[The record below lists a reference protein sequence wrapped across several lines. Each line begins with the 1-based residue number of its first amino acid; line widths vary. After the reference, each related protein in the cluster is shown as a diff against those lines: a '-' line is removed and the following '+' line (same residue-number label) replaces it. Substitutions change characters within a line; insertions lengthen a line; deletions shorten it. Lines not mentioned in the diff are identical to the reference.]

1 MTKNEINK
9 LKKSVKEKLKQGLN
23 ILAFTRKE
31 LKTLDS
37 YKIRL
42 KICKDFLKY
51 RGLNRL
57 KNLIYIMETCSD
69 LFPFNKYPSWNL
81 FIKAKQKSSRNFK
94 AKGIFQVW
102 YFNRD
107 TLEDMEYQLDE
118 HKRLG
123 YGQSSSKHKDL

>member
-81 FIKAKQKSSRNFK
+81 FIKA
-94 AKGIFQVW
+94 
-102 YFNRD
+102 
-107 TLEDMEYQLDE
+107 
-118 HKRLG
+118 
-123 YGQSSSKHKDL
+123 